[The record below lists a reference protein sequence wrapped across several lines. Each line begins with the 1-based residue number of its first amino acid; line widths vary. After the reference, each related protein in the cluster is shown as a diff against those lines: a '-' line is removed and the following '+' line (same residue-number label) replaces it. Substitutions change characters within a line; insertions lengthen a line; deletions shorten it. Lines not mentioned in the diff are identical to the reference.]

1 MRFSKWLL
9 SHKKNFTLKQ
19 FARALQSSPKSVS
32 GWFYESKVPRAHQL
46 VHLCKRISEIQDR
59 PAEIVWLEM
68 YYVLNEENR
77 YVRELAKQN
86 T

>member
-9 SHKKNFTLKQ
+9 KQKGSFTLKQ
-19 FARALQSSPKSVS
+19 FARALHSSPKSVS

-46 VHLCKRISEIQDR
+46 VHLCKRISEIQNR
-59 PAEIVWLEM
+59 PPEIVWLEM
-68 YYVLNEENR
+68 YYVLKKENE
-77 YVRELAKQN
+77 YVRELARQN